1 MTDEQIPHLQK
12 ALASLHNEPEVTL
25 VETHISW
32 VFLTSRYAYKLK
44 KPVDF
49 GFINSSTLERRKF
62 LCEREVVLNN
72 RLSDDVYL
80 GVVNISKKEDGS
92 WVWESKQEE
101 TMDYAVKMRRLDT
114 NREMDQLLEKGEV
127 RKEHMEQIAQQ
138 LANFHAFTDSVRT
151 EDPAREIGE
160 EFVDLHRIRPHILEI
175 FGETAAESLDHSMDL
190 SKKILAQ
197 TGDRLRERMEEGFLI
212 DGHGDLHSG
221 NIFLLDQPVIFD
233 CIEFND
239 RLRQIDVL
247 NEIAFLCM
255 DLDFYKRSDLERHFL
270 DAYLKAY
277 PCIFSDTD
285 WLLFRF
291 FKWYRANVRL
301 KVNALRLDDPALTGE
316 EEIQVKDKVE
326 EYWGL
331 YKLYGSAIG
340 KGGRVTSEG

>member
-1 MTDEQIPHLQK
+1 MTDEQIPFLQQ
-12 ALASLHNEPEVTL
+12 ALASLYHEPEVTL

-32 VFLTSRYAYKLK
+32 VFLTSQYAYKLK

-49 GFINSSTLERRKF
+49 GFINCATLERRKF
-62 LCEREVVLNN
+62 LCEQEVILNN
-72 RLSDDVYL
+72 RLSEGVYL
-80 GVVNISKKEDGS
+80 EVVSIFPKEGGGFT
-92 WVWESKQEE
+92 WERGQGEAI
-101 TMDYAVKMRRLDT
+101 DYAVKMRRLDT
-114 NREMDQLLEKGEV
+114 SREMDRLLEKGEV

-138 LANFHAFTDSVRT
+138 LANFHAFTDTVRT
-151 EDPAREIGE
+151 EDPTGEIST
-160 EFVDLHRIRPHILEI
+160 EFIDLHRIRPHILDL
-175 FGETAAESLDHSMDL
+175 FGEQAAALLDHSMDL
-190 SKKILAQ
+190 SKEILAR

-255 DLDFYKRSDLERHFL
+255 DLDFYKRPDLEGHFL
-270 DAYLKAY
+270 NAYLKAY

-301 KVNALRLDDPALTGE
+301 KVNALRLDDPALTETE
-316 EEIQVKDKVE
+316 EAEVKGKVE
-326 EYWGL
+326 EYWML
-331 YKLYGSAIG
+331 YKRYASVIG
-340 KGGRVTSEG
+340 EE

>member
-1 MTDEQIPHLQK
+1 MTDEQIPFLRQ
-12 ALASLHNEPEVTL
+12 ALASLHHEPEVTL

-32 VFLTSRYAYKLK
+32 VFLTAQYAYKLK
-44 KPVDF
+44 KPVNF
-49 GFINSSTLERRKF
+49 GFIDSSTLERRKF

-80 GVVNISKKEDGS
+80 GVVKISQKEDGS
-92 WVWESKQEE
+92 WLWESQEE
-101 TMDYAVKMRRLDT
+101 EAADYAVKMRRLDT
-114 NREMDQLLEKGEV
+114 SREMDCLLEKGEV
-127 RKEHMEQIAQQ
+127 QKEQMEQIARQ
-138 LANFHAFTDSVRT
+138 LAGFHAFTDTVRT
-151 EDPAREIGE
+151 EDPTGEIST
-160 EFVDLHRIRPHILEI
+160 EFIDLHRIRPHILDL
-175 FGETAAESLDHSMDL
+175 FGEEAAALLDRSMDL
-190 SKKILAQ
+190 SKEILAR

-301 KVNALRLDDPALTGE
+301 KVNALRLDDPALTEE

-340 KGGRVTSEG
+340 EG